1 MGLVDD
7 EQADAGGERW
17 QQAVAEVRV
26 VEPLRADEQHVDRAR
41 RPAPASTASHSS
53 VFDELIVWAVMPA
66 RAAAS
71 TWLRISA
78 SSGDTISVGPA
89 PWARSSPVATK

>member
-1 MGLVDD
+1 MRAASGGSRRSRKSGLLSRSGLTSSTSTVPSTS
-7 EQADAGGERW
+7 A
-17 QQAVAEVRV
+17 
-26 VEPLRADEQHVDRAR
+26 
-41 RPAPASTASHSS
+41 ASTASHSS
-53 VFDELIVWAVMPA
+53 VFDELMVWAVMPA
-66 RAAAS
+66 RPAAS